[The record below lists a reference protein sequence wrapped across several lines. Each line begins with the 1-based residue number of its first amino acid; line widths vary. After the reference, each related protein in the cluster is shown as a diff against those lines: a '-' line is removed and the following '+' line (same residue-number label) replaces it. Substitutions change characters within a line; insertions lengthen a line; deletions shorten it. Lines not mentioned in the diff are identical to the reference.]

1 MQAAAHTLSE
11 ALASFPNSRMSR
23 RQLVRQRVVA
33 AVDPFLTGAVLLR
46 VRDVVVLSSYMLTPG
61 VTRLALLYN
70 RWWLFRRSVLW
81 VGRRDM
87 LRLSSKTFPAVS
99 ELRRWAFG
107 RRLVGRSHGA
117 PPLRMPVV

>member
-46 VRDVVVLSSYMLTPG
+46 VRDVVVLSSYMLTPR

-70 RWWLFRRSVLW
+70 RWWRFQRSQ
-81 VGRRDM
+81 M
-87 LRLSSKTFPAVS
+87 
-99 ELRRWAFG
+99 ELENQQF
-107 RRLVGRSHGA
+107 LI
-117 PPLRMPVV
+117 